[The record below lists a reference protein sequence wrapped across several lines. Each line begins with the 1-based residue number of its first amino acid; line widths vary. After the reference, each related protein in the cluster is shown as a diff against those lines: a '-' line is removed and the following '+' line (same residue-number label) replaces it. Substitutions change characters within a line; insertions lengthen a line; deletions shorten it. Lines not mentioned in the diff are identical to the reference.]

1 MTSRPVLPRS
11 HPLAHAR
18 LVALDY
24 ETGNVSIV
32 ANDGR
37 IVVDRINPIQ
47 DRGLVTRSTFIP
59 AESRMEIIAGG
70 ETIVMTLGTSNQSL
84 PAPVVYLDQ
93 NHWIDFARWRK
104 ARDSVDSHKA
114 AFYDRLASAV
124 SDGRAVV
131 PLSGAHLTETSK
143 RGGTSRLEL
152 AATMLAYSRGWQ
164 LRTALGLRR
173 AELRALFGGAPVQR
187 DEAVTLSPEA
197 ILDMPPDRS
206 LGQDLGPELAGLVR
220 RQVWACVLVS
230 LLLDEAPDADAG
242 REKATLWA
250 QSFAPLAQSLRTN
263 PRARAWARDLTR
275 TRFISDLGTDLP
287 AAASE
292 SGIEPEQFGLWLK
305 EDAEADIQATPGLG
319 RLREV
324 LHLRISNADDR
335 WERNDLNDWMYLSY
349 AAAYCDL
356 VLGERKTIHYL
367 RRAGTKVS
375 PGAVLHMRARDALP
389 DLERLVDAVDTSV
402 DQRG

>member
-1 MTSRPVLPRS
+1 MSGVELPPS
-11 HPLAHAR
+11 HPLGHIR

-32 ANDGR
+32 ATDGS
-37 IVVDRINPIQ
+37 IVTDRISIVA

-59 AESRMEIIAGG
+59 AESRMEIVAGG
-70 ETIVMTLGTSNQSL
+70 ETISMTLGTSDRSL

-104 ARDSVDSHKA
+104 APDSFDPSKA
-114 AFYDRLASAV
+114 AFYALLASAV
-124 SDGRAVV
+124 VDGRAVV

-173 AELRALFGGAPVQR
+173 AELRALFGGAPVTR
-187 DEAVTLSPEA
+187 EEAVTLAPEA
-197 ILDMPPDRS
+197 ILDMPQDRS
-206 LGQDLGPELAGLVR
+206 LGQDLGPELAGLVQ
-220 RQVWACVLVS
+220 RQVWACVLVG
-230 LLLDEAPDADAG
+230 LLLDEDPDADAG
-242 REKATLWA
+242 AEKATLWA

-263 PRARAWARDLTR
+263 PRAKVWARDLTR

-292 SGIEPEQFGLWLK
+292 SGIEPEKFGKWLK
-305 EDAEADIQATPGLG
+305 EHAEADIQATPGLG

-356 VLGERKTIHYL
+356 VLGERKTINYL
-367 RRAGTKVS
+367 RRANSRVS
-375 PGAVLHMRARDALP
+375 PGAVLHLRAREALA
-389 DLERLVDAVDTSV
+389 DLERLVSTADTSD
-402 DQRG
+402 DQR